1 MAKLN
6 FKGENMSYYSEAR
19 EYHERGKYE
28 EAYKLYEQGANAGD
42 EKCFYGIALFFHE
55 GYFVEE
61 NKEKAAEIFAEHFDA
76 ILKLAENGDA
86 EAMFI
91 IACYYSNGFYVETN
105 NEIAFDWLKKSAEA
119 GYASA
124 QWRLG
129 YKYQE
134 GIDVEEN
141 PVMAVEWFQKSAVQ
155 GDSEAQWRLGVLY
168 EFGKGT
174 NKDMAQAVKWYQKSS
189 EQGNPEGQWR
199 LASMYQFGDGICV
212 DLNKAI
218 ELYKA
223 AGDQGNL
230 DVKEH
235 LERIYEFGENV
246 ATKFPFEKI
255 ILQYEKQGNYEGATQ
270 FIDGQVKL
278 LEEEIQNHET
288 AMLGLKYEKGEG
300 VSKDIARAIELYEQ
314 AISNGSSLA
323 AFLLASLY
331 LEGTGVEQNIE
342 KYYELLELACSKEDH
357 FYYVA
362 ANTLA
367 LDYYLGDFVKG
378 QDLKKAFEYWS
389 SIPESAED
397 GEHHFWLG
405 QCYHNCRGVDYD
417 ITDEST
423 KVERLTKAKEHY
435 KKALE
440 YDFNCRL
447 AYEMVKRDLG
457 ERSKGGDTRSYV
469 EELLNTTIDKSKLLE
484 KVEGNLKNDFGE
496 YWDKLKDNT
505 KQALISG
512 IFYYVMNV
520 SCGDEI
526 CNKVDF
532 TNVVATLSKALEIE
546 LAEFFGKGYIE
557 FLRDVKKLPAYKFDP
572 EYNKFVLYP
581 DRPYKRTFIKDE
593 NAYIIKREAKV
604 EYCDERNNYGFSLGS
619 LYYLLNVRTMPV
631 SDFSNVDS
639 KMHRTV
645 IDTKKGKSIRVI
657 DPYMQEY
664 ARLLFRKDAFGEGDF
679 DEMATN
685 YLIDLAEDVRFIKDI
700 RNPADHE
707 IIVNRKNAEVLC
719 DALVKTPDYKI
730 LCELLDKISPEY
742 IQKSLEA
749 PIKVMDNKSL

>member
-1 MAKLN
+1 
-6 FKGENMSYYSEAR
+6 MSYYSQAR
-19 EYHERGKYE
+19 EYHEREKYE
-28 EAYKLYEQGANAGD
+28 EAYKLYEQGANVGD

-61 NKEKAAEIFAEHFDA
+61 NKEKAAEIFSAHFDA

-91 IACYYSNGFYVETN
+91 ICCYYSNGFYVEKN
-105 NEIAFDWLKKSAEA
+105 DEIFLEWLKKSAQS

-129 YKYQE
+129 YHYQF
-134 GIDVEEN
+134 GGNDEEK
-141 PVMAVEWFQKSAVQ
+141 PVMAFEWYQLSATQ
-155 GDSEAQWRLGVLY
+155 GNSEAQWRLGVLY

-174 NKDMAQAVKWYQKSS
+174 NKDIAQAVKWYRESS
-189 EQGNPEGQWR
+189 EQGNAEGQWR
-199 LASMYQFGDGICV
+199 LAAMYQFGDGVCV

-223 AGDQGNL
+223 AAVQGDITAQ
-230 DVKEH
+230 EH
-235 LERIYEFGENV
+235 LENICKFGENV
-246 ATKFPFEKI
+246 ARELPYVKKLLE
-255 ILQYEKQGNYEGATQ
+255 YEKQCDYEGAVQ
-270 FIDGQVKL
+270 F
-278 LEEEIQNHET
+278 LEENIEKAEKEKQTLET
-288 AMLGLKYEKGEG
+288 VQLGYKYEKGEG
-300 VSKDIARAIELYEQ
+300 FLKDIAQAIELYEH
-314 AISNGSSLA
+314 AISNGSGQAAWYLA
-323 AFLLASLY
+323 ALY
-331 LEGTGVEQNIE
+331 LEGEGVEKNIE
-342 KYYELLELACSKEDH
+342 KYHDLMELAYSRGE
-357 FYYVA
+357 YLA
-362 ANTLA
+362 ANMLA
-367 LDYYLGDFVKG
+367 QDYYWGELGRD
-378 QDLKKAFEYWS
+378 QNYKKAFEYWS
-389 SIPESAED
+389 SIPEDAED
-397 GEHHFWLG
+397 GEHHFYLG

-417 ITDEST
+417 IADEST
-423 KVERLTKAKEHY
+423 KIERLEKAKKHY

-440 YDFNCRL
+440 YGFSCRL

-457 ERSKGGDTRSYV
+457 ERSKGGDTRAYAV
-469 EELLNTTIDKSKLLE
+469 KLLNTTIDKSELLE
-484 KVEGNLKNDFGE
+484 KVEADLKNDFGE
-496 YWDKLKDNT
+496 YWDKLKDNA

-532 TNVVATLSKALEIE
+532 TNVVATLSKVLEIE

-581 DRPYKRTFIKDE
+581 DRPCKRTFIKDE
-593 NAYIIKREAKV
+593 NAYVIKREAKV

-619 LYYLLNVRTMPV
+619 LYYLLNVRTMPI
-631 SDFSNVDS
+631 SDFSDVSS
-639 KMHRTV
+639 KMHRNV
-645 IDTKKGKSIRVI
+645 IETKKGKSIRVI
-657 DPYMQEY
+657 DQYMQEY

-749 PIKVMDNKSL
+749 PIKLMDNKSL